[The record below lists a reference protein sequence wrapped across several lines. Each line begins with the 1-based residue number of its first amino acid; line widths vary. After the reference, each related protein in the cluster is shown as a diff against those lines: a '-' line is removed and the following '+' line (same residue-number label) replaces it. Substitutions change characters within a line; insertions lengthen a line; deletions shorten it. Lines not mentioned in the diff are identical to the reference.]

1 MANYKKRLKLKKQY
15 QIILAVLITWLMSVG
30 ITLLIAWRVD
40 QINKQ
45 ENQNHGTVNIFKN
58 N

>member
-15 QIILAVLITWLMSVG
+15 QIILAVLITWFLSVG

-40 QINKQ
+40 QISKQ
-45 ENQNHGTVNIFKN
+45 ENQNHSTINIFKK
-58 N
+58 